1 MSPGEILC
9 SGAPAGSRPRPRP
22 TTVDPATLRPQKRTL
37 MQIELHRV
45 APWLLLAAA
54 TLSVAPLARAQ
65 QLAEV
70 GGIVRAQAGC
80 PLAGASVS
88 LVPGDARAETD
99 SMGWFSLR
107 APSGVGLVL
116 EIRQIGYRAVTVS
129 IPALAPGERRQVGVT
144 LAELARL
151 DVVTVVAER
160 PRPLVNTRDAA
171 TGGAIGRVELQTLP
185 TDARDPIALA
195 YNIPGVAQGTGFFG
209 DAPRLTIAG
218 ANGLYSQYSL
228 DGLENNEGFLGGPR
242 VELPISALAS
252 FSVLATTYGAEFGRS
267 SNGVVNMET
276 RAGGDR
282 WTGEA
287 FVYNRPGV
295 PVDARAAVV
304 PRGQDPEDFRRA
316 QEGFR
321 RTQAG
326 MAGGGPVRVN
336 ADSRTGTYVFGA
348 LEYTHENE
356 DRIASTARATFTG
369 REVRTTWKG
378 FARADHGWS
387 PTQTTTL
394 RVAVSGVDREGRG
407 SGIVAPEADIAVQRI
422 GSASALVHRTALR
435 EGRASNQASIQV
447 GTFRWNYPPAR
458 PGFTRP
464 QVTIRRVEGS
474 DTVDAGVVGS
484 SNFVFDERETQ
495 VQLRNV
501 FETTL
506 GGPRAQHAVR
516 VGADAWRS
524 RFALTA
530 SSTNPIGSYVVL
542 DEGNLPRQADGR
554 YRFADIPRDVRVLS
568 FTVDA
573 AQKQVN
579 LSQVLVGAFVEDR
592 WRPTPSLTVT
602 AGLRWD
608 YDDLTSRGNSSP
620 DLDNVQPR
628 ASINWVA
635 GPATVLRAGAGLYAG
650 KLPYAI
656 YSDAIQFGPEGNQT
670 VTFQGSEAP
679 PFLEGPRT
687 ATLDRS
693 TLPPGEVREL
703 FALGLE
709 QPMSR
714 QLSAGIQRQ
723 LGARAAL
730 SFDGVWVDTRNLPRS
745 WDLNASTRGIGPT
758 DTLSLPPS
766 AGDEFRPVTPAPGGF
781 RRRTTSESG
790 GRSTYGALFTT
801 VRYDATNALVI
812 DANWVWSRSRND
824 TEDINFNAT
833 QGNRF
838 DLEWADAI
846 NDRRHHVTTRATYR
860 GIRRLTLAGI
870 GDFQTGT
877 PINRIAYFRDLDGSG
892 DTFGNGFLGNQ
903 DRFFGVPRNG
913 ERLPSA
919 FVVHASVAYAIPVA
933 SRAAHA
939 LEMRADVFNV
949 FNRVNASG
957 VANGI
962 PGGGSR
968 TQVGRPGDPVV
979 IANAG
984 PPRQLQFSAR
994 YTF

>member
-1 MSPGEILC
+1 MKTSLHRFILAAIIVGTTTFGTEPARAQEPSEVAGTVRTQAGRPLGGAVVQLTPGDHHTETDSAGRFVLR
-9 SGAPAGSRPRPRP
+9 APAGIA
-22 TTVDPATLRPQKRTL
+22 TT
-37 MQIELHRV
+37 
-45 APWLLLAAA
+45 LAI
-54 TLSVAPLARAQ
+54 RHI
-65 QLAEV
+65 
-70 GGIVRAQAGC
+70 GFR
-80 PLAGASVS
+80 SVS
-88 LVPGDARAETD
+88 
-99 SMGWFSLR
+99 
-107 APSGVGLVL
+107 
-116 EIRQIGYRAVTVS
+116 VS
-129 IPALAPGERRQVGVT
+129 IPPLRAGERRQIGVT
-144 LAELARL
+144 LPNLARL
-151 DVVTVVAER
+151 DVVTVTAER

-171 TGGAIGRVELQTLP
+171 TGGAVERLELQHLP
-185 TDARDPIALA
+185 TDARDPISLG

-242 VELPISALAS
+242 VEVPLSALS
-252 FSVLATTYGAEFGRS
+252 RFSVLATTYGADFGRS

-276 RAGGDR
+276 RAGSDR
-282 WTGEA
+282 WTGET
-287 FVYNRPGV
+287 FVYSRPGV

-304 PRGQDPEDFRRA
+304 PRGQNPEDFRRA

-326 MAGGGPVRVN
+326 AAGGGPLRVD
-336 ADSRTGTYVFGA
+336 AEARTGTYVFGA
-348 LEYTHENE
+348 LEYTNENE
-356 DRIASTARATFTG
+356 DRIASTARATFIG

-378 FARADHGWS
+378 FARVDHGWS

-394 RVAVSGVDREGRG
+394 RIAASGVDREGRG
-407 SGIVAPEADIAVQRI
+407 SGIVAPEADITVQRI
-422 GSASALVHRTALR
+422 GTASALVHRTALR
-435 EGRASNQASIQV
+435 DGRASNEVSVQV
-447 GTFRWNYPPAR
+447 GTFRWNFPPAR
-458 PGFTRP
+458 SDFSRP
-464 QVTIRRVEGS
+464 QVTIRQVQGS
-474 DTVDAGVVGS
+474 DTVDVGVVGS

-495 VQLRNV
+495 VQLKNV
-501 FETTL
+501 FEATL
-506 GGPRAQHAVR
+506 GGRLAGHTLR
-516 VGADAWRS
+516 IGADGWRS
-524 RFALTA
+524 QFALAA
-530 SSTNPIGSYVVL
+530 SSTNPSGSYVVL
-542 DEGNLPRQADGR
+542 DEGNIPRQADER
-554 YRFADIPRDVRVLS
+554 YRFADIPTDVRVLAY
-568 FTVDA
+568 TVDA
-573 AQKQVN
+573 AQKQVD
-579 LSQVLVGAFVEDR
+579 LSQMLLGAFIEDR
-592 WRPTPSLTVT
+592 WRPTPSMTIT

-628 ASINWVA
+628 ASINWIA
-635 GPATVLRAGAGLYAG
+635 GPETVLRAGAGLYAG
-650 KLPYAI
+650 KFPYAI
-656 YSDAIQFGPEGNQT
+656 YSDAIQFGPDGNQT

-679 PFLEGPRT
+679 GFLQGPRT

-714 QLSAGIQRQ
+714 QVSAGIQRQ
-723 LGARAAL
+723 IGARAAL
-730 SFDGVWVDTRNLPRS
+730 SLDAVWVDTRNLPRS
-745 WDLNASTRGIGPT
+745 WDLNANTRGVGPA
-758 DTLSLPPS
+758 DTVSLPPS
-766 AGDEFRPVTPAPGGF
+766 AGDEFRPVTPEPGGF

-790 GRSTYGALFTT
+790 GRSTYGALFTAL
-801 VRYDATNALVI
+801 RFDAARSLVL

-838 DLEWADAI
+838 DLEWADAV
-846 NDRRHHVTTRATYR
+846 NDRRHQVTTRATYT

-877 PINRIAYFRDLDGSG
+877 PINRIAFFRDLDGSG

-919 FVVHASVAYAIPVA
+919 FLVHASVAYGIPLA
-933 SRAAHA
+933 SDGQQV

-968 TQVGRPGDPVV
+968 TQVGRPGDPIV

-984 PPRQLQFSAR
+984 APRQLQFSAR

>member
-1 MSPGEILC
+1 MNSALFRRILVI
-9 SGAPAGSRPRPRP
+9 A
-22 TTVDPATLRPQKRTL
+22 V
-37 MQIELHRV
+37 I
-45 APWLLLAAA
+45 AAA
-54 TLSVAPLARAQ
+54 IVGAVPARAQ
-65 QLAEV
+65 ELAQLSGV
-70 GGIVRAQAGC
+70 VRTQTGQ
-80 PLAGASVS
+80 PVAGARVQ
-88 LVPGDARAETD
+88 LTPGDLAAETD
-99 SMGWFSLR
+99 SMGRFALR
-107 APSGVGLVL
+107 VPSGVAATLV
-116 EIRQIGYRAVTVS
+116 IRHIGYESVTMSVS
-129 IPALAPGERRQVGVT
+129 PIRPGDHRRIGLTLPSLAL
-144 LAELARL
+144 L

-160 PRPLVNTRDAA
+160 GRPLINTHDAA
-171 TGGAIGRVELQTLP
+171 TGGTVERLELQHLP

-209 DAPRLTIAG
+209 DAPRLTVAG
-218 ANGLYSQYSL
+218 ANGLYTQYSL

-242 VELPISALAS
+242 VEVPLSALS
-252 FSVLATTYGAEFGRS
+252 RFSVLATTYGADFGRS

-276 RAGGDR
+276 RAGSDR
-282 WTGEA
+282 WAGEA
-287 FVYNRPGV
+287 FVYNRPGI

-304 PRGQDPEDFRRA
+304 PRGQDPDDFRRA

-326 MAGGGPVRVN
+326 VVGGGPLRVN
-336 ADSRTGTYVFGA
+336 ADARTGTYIFGA

-378 FARADHGWS
+378 FGRVDHGWS

-394 RVAVSGVDREGRG
+394 RVAASGVDREGRG
-407 SGIVAPEADIAVQRI
+407 SGIVAPEADITVQRI
-422 GSASALVHRTALR
+422 GTASALVHRSALR
-435 EGRASNQASIQV
+435 AGRASNEASVQV
-447 GTFRWNYPPAR
+447 GTFRWNFPPAR
-458 PGFTRP
+458 SDFSRP
-464 QVTIRRVEGS
+464 QVTIRQVQGS
-474 DTVDAGVVGS
+474 DTVDVGVVGS
-484 SNFVFDERETQ
+484 SNFVFDEREAQ
-495 VQLRNV
+495 VQLKNV

-506 GGPRAQHAVR
+506 GGRWARHSLR
-516 VGADAWRS
+516 IGADAWRS
-524 RFALTA
+524 WFALTA
-530 SSTNPIGSYVVL
+530 SSTNPSGSYVVL
-542 DEGNLPRQADGR
+542 DEGNIPRQADDR
-554 YRFADIPRDVRVLS
+554 YRFASIPTDVRVLAY
-568 FTVDA
+568 TVDA
-573 AQKQVN
+573 AQKQVD
-579 LSQVLVGAFVEDR
+579 LSQTLVGAFVEDR
-592 WRPTPSLTVT
+592 WRPTPSLTIT

-650 KLPYAI
+650 KFPYAI
-656 YSDAIQFGPEGNQT
+656 YSDAVQFGPDGNQT

-679 PFLEGPRT
+679 AFLQGPRT

-723 LGARAAL
+723 LGARTAL
-730 SFDGVWVDTRNLPRS
+730 SLEAVWVDTRNLPRS
-745 WDLNASTRGIGPT
+745 WDLNASTRGIGPA
-758 DTLSLPPS
+758 DTVSLPPS
-766 AGDEFRPVTPAPGGF
+766 AGDEFRPVAPVPGGF

-790 GRSTYGALFTT
+790 GRSTYGALFSAL
-801 VRYDATNALVI
+801 RYDAARALVL
-812 DANWVWSRSRND
+812 DANWAWSRSRND

-838 DLEWADAI
+838 DLEWADAV
-846 NDRRHHVTTRATYR
+846 NDRRHKVTTRATYT

-877 PINRIAYFRDLDGSG
+877 PINRIAFFRDLDGSG

-903 DRFFGVPRNG
+903 DRFSGVPRNG
-913 ERLPSA
+913 ERLPGA
-919 FVVHASVAYAIPVA
+919 FLVHASIAYAIPMA
-933 SRAAHA
+933 SQGRQI

-968 TQVGRPGDPVV
+968 TQAGRPGDAIV

-984 PPRQLQFSAR
+984 APRQIQFSAR
-994 YTF
+994 YAF

>member
-1 MSPGEILC
+1 
-9 SGAPAGSRPRPRP
+9 
-22 TTVDPATLRPQKRTL
+22 
-37 MQIELHRV
+37 MQMLLHRFTLPV
-45 APWLLLAAA
+45 VLVAA
-54 TLSVAPLARAQ
+54 TLFAVPA
-65 QLAEV
+65 
-70 GGIVRAQAGC
+70 VRAQGQAEVTGLVRTQAGQ
-80 PLAGASVS
+80 PLPEATVQ
-88 LVPGDARAETD
+88 LTPGDLRTESD
-99 SMGWFSLR
+99 STGRFSLR
-107 APSGVGLVL
+107 VPAGIGMAMT
-116 EIRQIGYRAVTVS
+116 IRHIGYRAITVS
-129 IPALAPGERRQVGVT
+129 IPALEPGDRRQIAVT
-144 LAELARL
+144 LPELARL

-160 PRPLVNTRDAA
+160 VRPLVNTSDAA
-171 TGGAIGRVELQTLP
+171 TGGTIERIELERLP

-218 ANGLYSQYSL
+218 SNGLYSQYSL

-242 VELPISALAS
+242 VEVPLSAVAR

-276 RAGGDR
+276 RSGGER
-282 WTGEA
+282 WTGET
-287 FVYNRPGV
+287 FIYNRPGI

-326 MAGGGPVRVN
+326 AAGGGPLRVN
-336 ADSRTGTYVFGA
+336 ANARTGTFIFGA
-348 LEYTHENE
+348 LEYTNENE
-356 DRIASTARATFTG
+356 DRIASTARATFVG

-378 FARADHGWS
+378 FGRVDHGWS

-394 RVAVSGVDREGRG
+394 RIAASSVEREGRG
-407 SGIVAPEADIAVQRI
+407 SGIVAPEADITVQRI
-422 GSASALVHRTALR
+422 GSANALVHRSALR
-435 EGRASNQASIQV
+435 EGRASNETSIQL

-458 PGFTRP
+458 SDFSRP
-464 QVTIRRVEGS
+464 QVTIRQVQGS
-474 DTVDAGVVGS
+474 DTIDVGVVGS

-495 VQLRNV
+495 VQLKNV

-506 GGPRAQHAVR
+506 DARARHTLR

-530 SSTNPIGSYVVL
+530 SSTNPSGSYVVL
-542 DEGNLPRQADGR
+542 DEGNIARQADDR
-554 YRFADIPRDVRVLS
+554 YRFADIPADVRVLAY
-568 FTVDA
+568 TVDA

-579 LSQVLVGAFVEDR
+579 LSQTLVGAFIEDR
-592 WRPTPSLTVT
+592 WRPTPSLTLT
-602 AGLRWD
+602 AGMRWD
-608 YDDLTSRGNSSP
+608 YDDLTSRGGSSA
-620 DLDNVQPR
+620 DLDNLQPR
-628 ASINWVA
+628 VSINWVA
-635 GPATVLRAGAGLYAG
+635 GPAMVIRGGAGLYAG

-656 YSDAIQFGPEGNQT
+656 YSDAIQFGPDGNQT

-679 PFLEGPRT
+679 TFLQGPRT

-714 QLSAGIQRQ
+714 QVSAGIQRQ
-723 LGARAAL
+723 LGTRAAISL
-730 SFDGVWVDTRNLPRS
+730 NAVWVDTRNLPRS
-745 WDLNASTRGIGPT
+745 WDLNASTRGIGPA
-758 DTLSLPPS
+758 DTVSLPPS
-766 AGDEFRPVTPAPGGF
+766 AGDEFRPVAPAPGGF

-790 GRSTYGALFTT
+790 GRSTYGALFTGL
-801 VRYDATNALVI
+801 RYDATQALVL

-838 DLEWADAI
+838 DLEWADAV

-877 PINRIAYFRDLDGSG
+877 PINRIAFFRDLDGSG

-913 ERLPSA
+913 ERLPNA
-919 FVVHASVAYAIPVA
+919 FLIHASVAYAIPVA
-933 SRAAHA
+933 SRGRQS
-939 LEMRADVFNV
+939 LEMRADVFNLL
-949 FNRVNASG
+949 NRVNASG

-984 PPRQLQFSAR
+984 APRQMQFSAR
-994 YTF
+994 YSF

>member
-1 MSPGEILC
+1 
-9 SGAPAGSRPRPRP
+9 
-22 TTVDPATLRPQKRTL
+22 
-37 MQIELHRV
+37 MQMLLHRLMLPV
-45 APWLLLAAA
+45 ALVAALG
-54 TLSVAPLARAQ
+54 LSPSPARAQ
-65 QLAEV
+65 PTAEV
-70 GGIVRAQAGC
+70 SGLVRTQGGQ
-80 PLAGASVS
+80 PLAGADVQ
-88 LVPGDARAETD
+88 LTPGDRRTETD
-99 SMGWFSLR
+99 SRGRFTLR
-107 APSGVGLVL
+107 VPADVNMVL
-116 EIRQIGYRAVTVS
+116 AIRRIGYQSVVLPLSPLGPGDRRQIG
-129 IPALAPGERRQVGVT
+129 VT
-144 LAELARL
+144 LPKLARL
-151 DVVTVVAER
+151 DVVTVVAAR
-160 PRPLVNTRDAA
+160 TRPLVNTNDAA
-171 TGGAIGRVELQTLP
+171 TGGAIERMELEHLP
-185 TDARDPIALA
+185 TDARDPIALG

-242 VELPISALAS
+242 VEVPLSALS
-252 FSVLATTYGAEFGRS
+252 RFSVLATTYGAEFGRS

-282 WTGEA
+282 WTGEV
-287 FVYNRPGV
+287 FVYNRPGI
-295 PVDARAAVV
+295 PVDARAAVI
-304 PRGQDPEDFRRA
+304 PRGQDPDDFRRA

-326 MAGGGPVRVN
+326 AAGGGPLRVN
-336 ADSRTGTYVFGA
+336 AEGRTGTFIFGA
-348 LEYTHENE
+348 LEHTSENE
-356 DRIASTARATFTG
+356 DRIASTARATFIG
-369 REVRTTWKG
+369 REVRTKWKG
-378 FARADHGWS
+378 FGRIDHGWT

-394 RVAVSGVDREGRG
+394 RVAASSEDRDGRG
-407 SGIVAPEADIAVQRI
+407 SGIVAPEADITVQRI

-435 EGRASNQASIQV
+435 DGRASNEASVQV
-447 GTFRWNYPPAR
+447 GTFRWNFPPAR
-458 PGFTRP
+458 SDFSRP
-464 QVTIRRVEGS
+464 QVTIRQVEGS
-474 DTVDAGVVGS
+474 DTVDVGVVGS

-495 VQLRNV
+495 VQLKNV
-501 FETTL
+501 FEAAL
-506 GGPRAQHAVR
+506 GGRWATHALR
-516 VGADAWRS
+516 IGADAWRS

-530 SSTNPIGSYVVL
+530 SSTNPSGSYVVL
-542 DEGNLPRQADGR
+542 DEGNISRQAGGR
-554 YRFADIPRDVRVLS
+554 YRFADIPADVRVLAY
-568 FTVDA
+568 TVDA

-579 LSQVLVGAFVEDR
+579 LSQTLVGAFIEDR
-592 WRPTPSLTVT
+592 WRATPSLTIT

-608 YDDLTSRGNSSP
+608 HDDLTSRGSSSP

-650 KLPYAI
+650 KFPYAI
-656 YSDAIQFGPEGNQT
+656 YSDAIQFGPDGNQT
-670 VTFQGSEAP
+670 VTFQGAEAP
-679 PFLEGPRT
+679 AFLEGPRT

-714 QLSAGIQRQ
+714 QVSAGVQRQ

-730 SFDGVWVDTRNLPRS
+730 SLDAVWVDTRNLPRS
-745 WDLNASTRGIGPT
+745 WDLNASTRGIGPG
-758 DTLSLPPS
+758 DTLSLAPS
-766 AGDEFRPVTPAPGGF
+766 AGDEFRPVTPVPGGF

-790 GRSTYGALFTT
+790 GRSTYGAVFTGL
-801 VRYDATNALVI
+801 RYDATHALVL

-838 DLEWADAI
+838 DLEWADGI
-846 NDRRHHVTTRATYR
+846 NDRRHHVTTRATYT

-877 PINRIAYFRDLDGSG
+877 PINRIAFFRDLDGSG

-903 DRFFGVPRNG
+903 DRFHGVPRNG

-919 FVVHASVAYAIPVA
+919 FLVHASVAYEIPVRPGGEQ
-933 SRAAHA
+933 S

-968 TQVGRPGDPVV
+968 TQVGRPGDPVIV
-979 IANAG
+979 ANAG
-984 PPRQLQFSAR
+984 APRQLQFSAR
-994 YTF
+994 YAF